1 MYNTPISISGMTKMF
16 INTTS
21 LYNEYVAK
29 KVEVLL
35 AGSYTKI
42 VVPSEFIMNSNA
54 YVMSKE
60 LFKKK
65 FNVCLYSLVKN
76 TVDRKINATDRFT
89 YKTGINY
96 FIDGINEQATRPLY
110 LNIALPYEYI
120 SEYTSGHS
128 NPNVSLQWVNTH
140 YPELSNRAKFFMFI
154 NGYLNLTTPEIEEL
168 GNAHVD
174 ILLDLI
180 TMAMINNIEALN
192 VIARIR
198 NYTFPEKMI
207 TIASEMFDKMANNV
221 NDFSDLERFS
231 TILLDSPLLLKST
244 QSDYIKS
251 LKQLVS

>member
-1 MYNTPISISGMTKMF
+1 MAKMF

-21 LYNEYVAK
+21 IYNEYVAR
-29 KVEVLL
+29 KVEVLML
-35 AGSYTKI
+35 ASHTAM
-42 VVPSEFIMNSNA
+42 VVPSEFIMNSDA
-54 YVMSKE
+54 YIMTKE

-65 FNVCLYSLVKN
+65 FNVCLYSLIKN
-76 TVDRKINATDRFT
+76 TIDLKINEENRVK

-96 FIDGINEQATRPLY
+96 FIDSINDQATRPLY
-110 LNIALPYEYI
+110 LNITLPYEYI
-120 SEYTSGHS
+120 GGYNSSR
-128 NPNVSLQWVNTH
+128 NVSLKWVNSY

-154 NGYLNLTTPEIEEL
+154 NGYLNLTTTEIEEL

-180 TMAMINNIEALN
+180 TMAMINNLDALN

-198 NYTFPEKMI
+198 NFTFPEKMI
-207 TIASEMFDKMANNV
+207 NAASGLFDEMANNV

-231 TILLDSPLLLKST
+231 EILLDSPLLLKST

-251 LKQLVS
+251 LKQLVC

>member
-1 MYNTPISISGMTKMF
+1 MF
-16 INTTS
+16 ITTTS
-21 LYNEYVAK
+21 IYNEYVAK
-29 KVEVLL
+29 KVEVLM

-42 VVPSEFIMNSNA
+42 VVPSEFIMNSDA

-65 FNVCLYSLVKN
+65 FNVCLYSLIKN
-76 TVDRKINATDRFT
+76 TVDLKINEEDRVK

-96 FIDGINEQATRPLY
+96 FIDSINEQATRPLY
-110 LNIALPYEYI
+110 LNVTLPYEYI
-120 SEYTSGHS
+120 SGLS
-128 NPNVSLQWVNTH
+128 NPNVSLQWVNSY
-140 YPELSNRAKFFMFI
+140 YPELCDRAKFFMFI

-180 TMAMINNIEALN
+180 TMAMINNIDALN

-207 TIASEMFDKMANNV
+207 SIASEMFDKMVNNV
-221 NDFSDLERFS
+221 NDFSDLERFRDS
-231 TILLDSPLLLKST
+231 LESPLLNQRNDISKHWLVKNT
-244 QSDYIKS
+244 NNYMMS
-251 LKQLVS
+251 LLH

>member
-1 MYNTPISISGMTKMF
+1 MYNAPISILGMTKMF
-16 INTTS
+16 ITTTS
-21 LYNEYVAK
+21 IYNEYVAK
-29 KVEVLL
+29 KVEVLM

-42 VVPSEFIMNSNA
+42 VVPSEFIMNSDA

-65 FNVCLYSLVKN
+65 FNVCLYSLIKN
-76 TVDRKINATDRFT
+76 TVDRKINTVDRLK

-96 FIDGINEQATRPLY
+96 FIDSINDQATRPLY
-110 LNIALPYEYI
+110 LNVTLPYEYI
-120 SEYTSGHS
+120 SGLS
-128 NPNVSLQWVNTH
+128 NPNVSLTWVNSY
-140 YPELSNRAKFFMFI
+140 YPELSNRAKLFMFI

-180 TMAMINNIEALN
+180 TMAMINNIDALN

-198 NYTFPEKMI
+198 NHTFPEKMI
-207 TIASEMFDKMANNV
+207 TIASEMFDKMVNNV

-231 TILLDSPLLLKST
+231 EILLESPLLLKST

-251 LKQLVS
+251 LKLLVS

>member
-1 MYNTPISISGMTKMF
+1 MTKMF
-16 INTTS
+16 INKTS
-21 LYNEYVAK
+21 IYNEYVAK
-29 KVEVLL
+29 KVEVLM

-42 VVPSEFIMNSNA
+42 VVPSEFIMNSDA

-76 TVDRKINATDRFT
+76 TVDCKINATDRFK

-96 FIDGINEQATRPLY
+96 FIDSINDQATRPLY
-110 LNIALPYEYI
+110 LNTTLPYEYI
-120 SEYTSGHS
+120 SGHS
-128 NPNVSLQWVNTH
+128 NPNINLQWVNSY

-168 GNAHVD
+168 GNAHID

-231 TILLDSPLLLKST
+231 PMLLDSPLLLKST